1 MITLPCL
8 GPSSLL
14 KVGDHGDDSTS
25 PHQALLSCAVLIQ
38 SATDWFI
45 HSLMSSVQRLLGRP
59 RVLLPLIRPFR
70 MKFVRLRARAMCPK
84 YFSFR
89 LCTEIF
95 FSVAVPPKSKHLSCV
110 FSNWFSTSFC
120 TLSFQMRLF
129 YACLLPWVS
138 ISHNHT
144 ILLAKPGCTLSLV
157 ARWLTGRASD

>member
-8 GPSSLL
+8 GPSSFL

-120 TLSFQMRLF
+120 RFKCGYSTPVCCLECPYLTTIQF
-129 YACLLPWVS
+129 YWPNQGAHYP
-138 ISHNHT
+138 
-144 ILLAKPGCTLSLV
+144 
-157 ARWLTGRASD
+157 